1 MAPWISSL
9 HLQKK
14 LAVPCRGCRQ
24 LRACAVRPD
33 SYKHC
38 PACMRARALHRHWV
52 EAELVAEVQ
61 AMQVRRGPTAYPLQ
75 VVKMDQTGEAAKKRA
90 ERLVAGPVL
99 DKAWCVEFSQHRLLA
114 GILDDARVSPCTRR
128 LPAGGHPRPPPTSLR
143 PSPPSS
149 RYPLL
154 LVRPLLEPCA
164 LRILPRLHSLSPVVE
179 SR

>member
-1 MAPWISSL
+1 
-9 HLQKK
+9 
-14 LAVPCRGCRQ
+14 
-24 LRACAVRPD
+24 
-33 SYKHC
+33 
-38 PACMRARALHRHWV
+38 
-52 EAELVAEVQ
+52 
-61 AMQVRRGPTAYPLQ
+61 MQVRRGPTAYPLQ

-149 RYPLL
+149 RLSPPPCPPSIRAL
-154 LVRPLLEPCA
+154 RPEDPATLAQPESGCGEQVTFEHDLNRILDEKGIKLPSERKAYLLENMLAVPTCPPPLPPLSNPGARFQRPPSA
-164 LRILPRLHSLSPVVE
+164 L
-179 SR
+179 